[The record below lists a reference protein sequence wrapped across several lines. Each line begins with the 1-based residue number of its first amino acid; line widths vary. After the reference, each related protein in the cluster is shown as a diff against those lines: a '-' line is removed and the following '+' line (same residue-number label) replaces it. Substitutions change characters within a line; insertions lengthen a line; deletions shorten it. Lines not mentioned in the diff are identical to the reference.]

1 MSDRKLVL
9 EELRIDL
16 AERLKRF
23 QAHQHREDG
32 ALDPDFSEQAVER
45 QNDEVVDGLENEVR
59 AELIKVNRA
68 LERIEEGIGDECEKC
83 GAAINPERLKVL
95 PYATFCVACA
105 GATAAPGPGG

>member
-1 MSDRKLVL
+1 MPDRKLAL
-9 EELRIDL
+9 EELRLDL

-45 QNDEVVDGLENEVR
+45 QNDEVVDGLEHEVR

-68 LERIEEGIGDECEKC
+68 LERIKEGVGGECEKC
-83 GAAINPERLKVL
+83 GAEINPARIEIL
-95 PYATFCVACA
+95 PYATLCIVCA
-105 GATAAPGPGG
+105 DAER

>member
-1 MSDRKLVL
+1 MSDRKIAL

-16 AERLKRF
+16 AQRLKRF

-59 AELIKVNRA
+59 VELQKVNRA
-68 LERIEEGIGDECEKC
+68 LERIDEGTGDDCEKC
-83 GAAINPERLKVL
+83 GAAINPARLKIL
-95 PYATFCVACA
+95 PYATLCVACA
-105 GATAAPGPGG
+105 DAAAEPER